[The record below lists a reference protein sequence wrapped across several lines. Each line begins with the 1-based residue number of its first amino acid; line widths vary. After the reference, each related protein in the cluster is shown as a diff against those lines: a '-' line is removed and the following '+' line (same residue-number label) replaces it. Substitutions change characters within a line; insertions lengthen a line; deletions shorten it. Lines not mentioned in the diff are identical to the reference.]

1 MYNYPH
7 LINATSGKISVM
19 ISLVLE
25 AIRIEV
31 KSLENRTPSRS
42 CDITDDH
49 IAYLSWKDQKQK
61 KKQQTNKQR

>member
-1 MYNYPH
+1 
-7 LINATSGKISVM
+7 M

-31 KSLENRTPSRS
+31 KNLENRTPSRS

-49 IAYLSWKDQKQK
+49 IAHLSWKDQKQR